1 MPSVGKNELL
11 AWLGA
16 ESGQPC
22 RSLEDLKNGTIILAT
37 LDRIFPRLAERRY
50 RVKRHPRFDWEHGLN
65 WESIAQMCQT
75 LKLPTELIDRS
86 GLQVSARHRSRS
98 HNLRMTLHCAAPQA
112 CRFKPIYH
120 LLVTL
125 YFFRHVSIDRDFVAD
140 FAHPIDGTLAAFL
153 QARRNQLTRPKPL
166 SQPSPKPQPRP
177 KPKPSPAR
185 LLRALSGSPSTRRS
199 PVAPS
204 RAWWP
209 VARSLAPRRR
219 SSRPPRRAGQSRHPA
234 RLVHRSS
241 RLVAPLLARRRA
253 VARTSWAAP
262 MRVR

>member
-1 MPSVGKNELL
+1 MALSYWPRSSGSFPGLRRDATALSGTLVSIGSTASTGSLSHRCARRSSCRL
-11 AWLGA
+11 SSSIGA
-16 ESGQPC
+16 GC
-22 RSLEDLKNGTIILAT
+22 RLPPVTGAGTT
-37 LDRIFPRLAERRY
+37 
-50 RVKRHPRFDWEHGLN
+50 
-65 WESIAQMCQT
+65 T
-75 LKLPTELIDRS
+75 
-86 GLQVSARHRSRS
+86 SRAC
-98 HNLRMTLHCAAPQA
+98 MTLHCAAPQA

-153 QARRNQLTRPKPL
+153 QARRNQLACPKPL
-166 SQPSPKPQPRP
+166 SQPSPKPQHQP

-199 PVAPS
+199 PEAPS

-219 SSRPPRRAGQSRHPA
+219 SSRPPRRAGQSRPPA

-241 RLVAPLLARRRA
+241 RLVHRSSRLLAPLLARRRA
-253 VARTSWAAP
+253 VARRLRP
-262 MRVR
+262 PD